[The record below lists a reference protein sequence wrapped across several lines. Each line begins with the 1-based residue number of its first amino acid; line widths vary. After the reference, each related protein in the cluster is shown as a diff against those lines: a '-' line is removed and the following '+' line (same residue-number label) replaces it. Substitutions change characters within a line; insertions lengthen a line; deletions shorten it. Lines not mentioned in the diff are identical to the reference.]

1 MSAYQFKID
10 ENLPVEI
17 ADLLVQAG
25 YDAKT
30 VNEQL
35 LQGATDS
42 RVIDVCKSENRI
54 LVTLDTD
61 FSDIRTYPP
70 EEYAGIVVLRVVR
83 QDKPHLL
90 DVFHRMIPL
99 IDREPL
105 NQHLWIVEDRRIRI
119 RGKDAATP
127 FPFHAAP

>member
-1 MSAYQFKID
+1 MSEHQFKTD

-35 LQGATDS
+35 LQGESDS
-42 RVIDVCKSENRI
+42 KLIDICKSENRI

-61 FSDIRTYPP
+61 FSDIRMYPP
-70 EEYAGIVVLRVVR
+70 EEYAGIIVLRLAR
-83 QDKPHLL
+83 QDKPYLIEI
-90 DVFHRMIPL
+90 FHRVIQL
-99 IDREPL
+99 LARETL
-105 NQHLWIVEDRRIRI
+105 NRHLWIVEDSRMRI
-119 RGKDAATP
+119 RGEDAAENI
-127 FPFHAAP
+127 

>member
-1 MSAYQFKID
+1 MSAHQFKTD
-10 ENLPVEI
+10 ENLPVEV

-42 RVIDVCKSENRI
+42 KLIDICKNENRI

-61 FSDIRTYPP
+61 FSDIRMYPP
-70 EEYAGIVVLRVVR
+70 EEYTGIVVLRLAR
-83 QDKPHLL
+83 QDKPYLIEI
-90 DVFHRMIPL
+90 FHRIIQL

-105 NQHLWIVEDRRIRI
+105 NRHLWIVEDSRIRI
-119 RGKDAATP
+119 RGEDAAENI
-127 FPFHAAP
+127 